1 VQDHSNKQSPVKDQG
16 KNQTPAKRKGGNLQ
30 KKSTPKTS
38 KKPNNPTEDSTTG
51 VPHNDSAARAEEEIP
66 FLRSVLVIMGHI

>member
-30 KKSTPKTS
+30 KKCTPKTS
-38 KKPNNPTEDSTTG
+38 KKFNKPNEASTTF
-51 VPHNDSAARAEEEIP
+51 VAHQDPATRAEEETP
-66 FLRSVLVIMGHI
+66 FLRSV